1 MYPLKN
7 TQQQIK
13 ENHLRMIFKAIN
25 EKEPVSRIE
34 VTRLTGL
41 SATTVSSLV
50 EELIHR
56 GLIIESGVKKT
67 GTSGRRAV
75 LLTLNPYGGCF
86 AGVSILAGRVSVSLY
101 DLKFNRLFC
110 RTKSYNSADHLA
122 DVIVN
127 ILGESEVQ
135 KKLLGVALGVPGVIN
150 SEAQEVM
157 SSTVIDKSSAR
168 MLVKT
173 LRQALSIEN
182 VILCNN
188 SSLNAYAEKEFGGH
202 GVQNIVS
209 VDIGDGV
216 GAGIVINGEIFSGF
230 RGLAGELG
238 HITIDKHGEKCKC
251 GGNGCLE
258 TRVSVP
264 SVLCFARTMC
274 PGVTDING
282 IIAELDR
289 GNDDL
294 LKVIDAV
301 ARDLSFGISTV
312 INFLDPEA
320 VIIGGEISPLK
331 KYLLSPLMKYA
342 GEKML
347 SERKQPIIA
356 FSSIED
362 DAVALGGAKY
372 MFDKMFISQT

>member
-13 ENHLRMIFKAIN
+13 ENHLRMIFKVIN

-34 VTRLTGL
+34 VTRHTGL

-56 GLIIESGVKKT
+56 GLITESGVKKT

-75 LLTLNPYGGCF
+75 LLTLNPFGGCF
-86 AGVSILAGRVSVSLY
+86 AGVSLLAGRVSVSIY
-101 DLKFNRLFC
+101 DLKFNRLFY
-110 RTKSYNSADHLA
+110 RTTGYTSADHLA
-122 DVIVN
+122 DVIVK
-127 ILGESEVQ
+127 ILDESGVQ

-157 SSTVIDKSSAR
+157 SSTVIDMSNAR

-173 LRQALSIEN
+173 LRQALSVDNI
-182 VILCNN
+182 ILCNN

-216 GAGIVINGEIFSGF
+216 GAGIVINGEIFGGF

-238 HITIDKHGEKCKC
+238 HITIDKHGEKCQC

-264 SVLCFARTMC
+264 SVLRFAQTMC
-274 PGVTDING
+274 PGVSGLDSIA
-282 IIAELDR
+282 AELER
-289 GNDDL
+289 GNSDL
-294 LKVIDAV
+294 MKVMDAV
-301 ARDLSFGISTV
+301 ARDLSFGVSTV

-331 KYLLSPLMKYA
+331 KYLLPPLMKYA
-342 GEKML
+342 QEKML

-356 FSSIED
+356 FSTIEG